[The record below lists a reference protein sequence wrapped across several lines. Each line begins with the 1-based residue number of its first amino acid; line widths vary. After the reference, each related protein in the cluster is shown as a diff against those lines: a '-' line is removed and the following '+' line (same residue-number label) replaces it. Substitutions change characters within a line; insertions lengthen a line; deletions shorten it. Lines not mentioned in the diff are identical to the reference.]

1 MRGREI
7 ELERER
13 ECVYVNEKEG
23 RERESSGG
31 KSVDAVCGR
40 GERGDVS
47 GMEKGRGGCNGY
59 AYV

>member
-1 MRGREI
+1 M
-7 ELERER
+7 
-13 ECVYVNEKEG
+13 YVNEKEG